1 MEWVSAGKKRY
12 FYKLIIY
19 NFENQQNFNNYTFIE
34 FLCGKSYTYI
44 IFFFRLKTLYYV
56 FRKVEL

>member
-44 IFFFRLKTLYYV
+44 IFFF
-56 FRKVEL
+56 F